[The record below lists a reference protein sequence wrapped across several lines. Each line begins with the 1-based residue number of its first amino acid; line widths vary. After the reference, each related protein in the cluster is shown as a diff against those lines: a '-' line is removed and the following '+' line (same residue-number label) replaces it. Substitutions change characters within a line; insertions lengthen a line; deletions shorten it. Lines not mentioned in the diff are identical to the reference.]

1 MCTRPDTKQFIDKT
15 LTYIRNAGK
24 IDLHG
29 VEVSVEPFQQLSGLA
44 SRNEGGAYLEERPL
58 PSVKQLQQEYGVGR
72 DTVLRAIDIL
82 REEAPVFTVARRGT
96 YVSPEAK

>member
-44 SRNEGGAYLEERPL
+44 SRNEGGAYLEELDNRPGPGEDVIHSDL
-58 PSVKQLQQEYGVGR
+58 S
-72 DTVLRAIDIL
+72 
-82 REEAPVFTVARRGT
+82 
-96 YVSPEAK
+96 